1 MIVIG
6 RQRRIY
12 SLREMK
18 LQFALFVLRSKWI
31 NLLLIEVSKLDPPLK
46 HVFRKLFFFFFI
58 FDSSQ
63 TAESNWQKL
72 K

>member
-46 HVFRKLFFFFFI
+46 HVFRKLFFFLSLTQARQRRVT
-58 FDSSQ
+58 DK
-63 TAESNWQKL
+63 N
-72 K
+72 